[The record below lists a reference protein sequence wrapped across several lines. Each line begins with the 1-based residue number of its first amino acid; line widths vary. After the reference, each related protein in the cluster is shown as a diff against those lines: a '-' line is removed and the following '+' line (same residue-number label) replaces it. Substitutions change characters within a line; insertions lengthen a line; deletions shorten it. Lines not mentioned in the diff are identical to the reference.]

1 VHFTLDQTS
10 CVRHGIRERA
20 ERSVRSTT
28 STAANRRRHS
38 AAGPRRLRRS
48 GGSCGGGSGG
58 GGAGRHSVRD
68 YRVTRARVGLSG
80 ERAATGLSAVGC

>member
-1 VHFTLDQTS
+1 VCASRDPGTS
-10 CVRHGIRERA
+10 G
-20 ERSVRSTT
+20 RSGRSTT

-48 GGSCGGGSGG
+48 GGSCGGGGG

-80 ERAATGLSAVGC
+80 QERAATGLSAVGC